1 MIRSQL
7 QQLFRSSID
16 RQTIISSRYVDTL
29 GLSNEMASSVA
40 RTSKRVEA
48 ETAASEMSIAVSKIE
63 EA

>member
-16 RQTIISSRYVDTL
+16 RQTIIVTHYVDTL
-29 GLSNEMASSVA
+29 GVSDKIDSSVA

-48 ETAASEMSIAVSKIE
+48 ETAASEISIAVSRIE